1 MAAANRVF
9 VGSMANVPTRKA
21 SVVGIT
27 FTKARL
33 SNPRRPDIA
42 AIEIELLVDS
52 GAFFSVVPASILE
65 GLGVARKHRQE
76 FTLADGTHV
85 AYDVGEVTF
94 AVGDLDAT
102 SNVVFAPE
110 GVTPLLGV
118 VALESLALMLN
129 PVTREL
135 LPMRLF
141 LARAS

>member
-1 MAAANRVF
+1 M
-9 VGSMANVPTRKA
+9 
-21 SVVGIT
+21 GIT

-42 AIEIELLVDS
+42 EIEIELLVDS
-52 GAFFSVVPASILE
+52 GALFSVVPASILAA
-65 GLGVARKHRQE
+65 LGVARKQLE

-85 AYDVGEVTF
+85 AYDVGEVNF

-102 SNVVFAPE
+102 SKVVFAPE
-110 GVTPLLGV
+110 GSDAAPRRRRTRD
-118 VALESLALMLN
+118 LALMLN

>member
-1 MAAANRVF
+1 
-9 VGSMANVPTRKA
+9 MANGYTHRA
-21 SVVGIT
+21 SAVGIT

-52 GAFFSVVPASILE
+52 GALFSVLPASILDA
-65 GLGVARKHRQE
+65 LGVVRTHRQE

-85 AYDVGEVTF
+85 AYDVGEVNF

-102 SNVVFAPE
+102 SKVVFAPE
-110 GVTPLLGV
+110 GVTPLLGA

>member
-1 MAAANRVF
+1 
-9 VGSMANVPTRKA
+9 MANDSRRRPSA
-21 SVVGIT
+21 VGIT

-33 SNPRRPDIA
+33 SNPRRLDLA
-42 AIEIELLVDS
+42 EIELELLVDG
-52 GAFFSVVPASILE
+52 GALFSVVPTSILDA
-65 GLGVARKHRQE
+65 LGVARKHRQE

-85 AYDVGEVTF
+85 AYDVGEVNF

-102 SNVVFAPE
+102 SKVVFAPE

>member
-1 MAAANRVF
+1 MTSERQ
-9 VGSMANVPTRKA
+9 RKPSA
-21 SVVGIT
+21 VGIT

-33 SNPRRPDIA
+33 TNPRRADLA
-42 AIEIELLVDS
+42 EIEIDMLVDS

-65 GLGVARKHRQE
+65 ALAVARTQPKE
-76 FTLADGTHV
+76 FVLADGTHV
-85 AYDVGEVTF
+85 TYDVGEVNF

-102 SNVVFAPE
+102 SKVVFAPE
-110 GVTPLLGV
+110 GVTPLLG
-118 VALESLALMLN
+118 ALTLEGLTLMLN

>member
-1 MAAANRVF
+1 MVNDH
-9 VGSMANVPTRKA
+9 TRKPSA
-21 SVVGIT
+21 VGIT

-33 SNPRRPDIA
+33 SNPRRPDLA
-42 AIEIELLVDS
+42 EIEVELLVDS
-52 GAFFSVVPASILE
+52 GALFSVVPASTLE
-65 GLGVARKHRQE
+65 ALGIARKRRQE

-85 AYDVGEVTF
+85 AYDVGEVSF
-94 AVGDLDAT
+94 AIGDLDAT

>member
-1 MAAANRVF
+1 MASRR
-9 VGSMANVPTRKA
+9 TRKA
-21 SVVGIT
+21 SLVGIT

-33 SNPRRPDIA
+33 SNPRRPDVP
-42 AIEIELLVDS
+42 EVELELLVDS
-52 GAFFSVVPASILE
+52 GALFSVVPASILD

-76 FTLADGTHV
+76 FTLADGSHV
-85 AYDVGEVTF
+85 AYDVGEVNF

-102 SNVVFAPE
+102 SKVVFAPE

-118 VALESLALMLN
+118 VTLESLTLMLN

>member
-1 MAAANRVF
+1 MATDHA
-9 VGSMANVPTRKA
+9 RKA
-21 SVVGIT
+21 SAVGIT

-33 SNPRRPDIA
+33 SNPRRQDVT

-52 GAFFSVVPASILE
+52 GALFSVVPESILDA
-65 GLGVARKHRQE
+65 LGVVRKHRHE

-85 AYDVGEVTF
+85 AYDVGEVNF

-102 SNVVFAPE
+102 SKVVFAPE

-141 LARAS
+141 MARAS